1 MSNRGPGDFVQGLS
15 EVAGAATGAMSQR
28 TESADEGPQSV
39 NEGPQSVNE
48 GRQSVNEGP
57 KPSGESAKS
66 SGIGLQQLLL
76 TILAPTLALIGIAIG
91 ILDSNSKE
99 AAARKRDDQIRTAT
113 LILPFYQDVI
123 TAQDAVDAA
132 ISQCDADFA
141 AYFAAEI
148 GSAEETK
155 AQEVADAS
163 CAKVTSGFNELNT
176 KINQALL
183 VSNADLEPVVEKYR
197 LAQKEFELSYSGE
210 APPPAE
216 CFPSDD
222 LEGFSGAELD
232 AEIEA
237 LEEQVYEMLF
247 DDADVDSEEKDSATR
262 VLDCIDEERA
272 NAFDAANRALE
283 DAFAELTDVVQAQV
297 TLDEPNP

>member
-1 MSNRGPGDFVQGLS
+1 MQGLS
-15 EVAGAATGAMSQR
+15 EVAGAASGAMGQG
-28 TESADEGPQSV
+28 TESADEGQKSV
-39 NEGPQSVNE
+39 DG
-48 GRQSVNEGP
+48 GP

-99 AAARKRDDQIRTAT
+99 AAARKRDDQIRTAA

-132 ISQCDADFA
+132 ISQCDAAFDAWFA
-141 AYFAAEI
+141 TDSR
-148 GSAEETK
+148 SAEEAK
-155 AQEVADAS
+155 AQEVLDAS
-163 CAKVTSGFNELNT
+163 CAKVTSGFNELNS

-197 LAQKEFELSYSGE
+197 LAQEEFELSYSGD
-210 APPPAE
+210 APPPAK
-216 CFPSDD
+216 CFPPDD

-237 LEEQVYEMLF
+237 LEEQAYEILS
-247 DDADVDSEEKDSATR
+247 DDENVDSEEGDAAFR
-262 VLDCIDEERA
+262 ILDCIEKERA
-272 NAFDAANRALE
+272 NAFAAANIAVE
-283 DAFAELTDVVQAQV
+283 DAFADLTEVVQAQV
-297 TLDEPNP
+297 TLDDRNQ